1 MTCPIVVVCYTN
13 HALDQFLEEIIDLN
27 LPKREITRV
36 GARCKSE
43 KVKKFN
49 LKQKVYA
56 ACRERGIFFNN
67 PKKRLQM
74 TGKRVEALEEFLK
87 GNFTSKHCQI
97 YCYFLSQEVL
107 FNLSN
112 LCGIT
117 FPHLDDFLWSPLAFA
132 SWLDE
137 SIRRKLESYDSSQD
151 EEVFQF
157 MNEDRYDDDYGMET
171 SKLFKTIGERGLEA
185 FIRNFGTIRP
195 LPEHHASSFLE
206 PNFSREPKG
215 FVKLKL
221 FKYCLG
227 KLLTAFQKQQEVN
240 ADEQRAYDMQMEE
253 IKVECL
259 QKADVVGLTT
269 TIAARENNLLS
280 RVESKILIVEE
291 AAEVLEPQLIATLTK
306 HTQHLILIGDHKQL
320 RPKTNDYTIGHKYK
334 LEISMFE
341 RLVRNRF
348 PHATLT
354 VQHRM
359 RPEIAQ
365 IVSDHIYEKKL
376 QDHEETKGRDDI
388 EGLKHNL
395 FFINHDKEEELQDL
409 DLKSHSN
416 VHEASF
422 LASLCK
428 YLLQQ
433 EYTAEQITV
442 ITPYVG
448 QFFELRTQFKQKG
461 ISDVRITTIDN
472 YQGEEN
478 NIILM
483 SLVRSNKQKKPG
495 FVADENRICVALSRA
510 RNGLYCIGNFDLF
523 RQRSELWSSI
533 FEDVK
538 SKGFL
543 GENLQLY
550 CSRHEVEINVSS
562 ATDFEKVPDGGCD
575 LPCQE
580 RYKECN
586 HVCVRRCHP
595 DDRNHESLCEH
606 PCSKRCSADLH
617 WCKRLCWQECGKCR
631 ELVKKIIPKCQH
643 EQPVPCYVPPE
654 QFLCKEKC
662 PKDLPCGHKCAKKCG
677 EMCTEKCTVKI
688 KRQLICGHEMEVE
701 CHSSEAEAA
710 KKCKFPCGEVLACG
724 HSCSG
729 ECGKCRQGRLHIPCK
744 KSCTKKLLC
753 GHLCTARCSDICPPC
768 KKKCAYSCEHG
779 WCGNNCKDRC
789 QPCTHRCEWQCRHHQ
804 CTRTCG
810 QHCNRKKC
818 NHLCVKKL
826 KDCGHLCLGLCGETC
841 PPVCHKCDTVK
852 EKVHKIYSDE
862 KCHEESAGHR
872 YIILEDCQ
880 HVFSVQSLDR
890 WMECGQHQAVEW
902 KCCPLDSC
910 KTPVMSTLRYA
921 NTAKQILRDMNKL
934 KTREAYFL
942 DSHLRQQMTLKLS
955 QIDTEELKKNGLN
968 ITPIKDNDKDI
979 TVQKRYVF
987 ALSAV
992 NALQVQKDVEMMISL
1007 ANVYNISDTE
1017 NLKLLLSQAKD
1028 FISWMRHQQRLSKL
1042 TDQMILDTT
1051 AESRRLTLLKKYYEV
1066 KHTLGYLP
1074 TIFIG
1079 NHENDDEK
1087 LLNKVLESENL
1098 ASELSGPEQQ
1108 SMIEALR
1115 SVIDAPWRRISL
1127 TRKEEDKIA
1136 CMTGAKPGL
1145 WYRCPQGHY
1154 YIVSECNGDS
1164 QVGRCPDCRV
1174 K

>member
-1 MTCPIVVVCYTN
+1 
-13 HALDQFLEEIIDLN
+13 
-27 LPKREITRV
+27 
-36 GARCKSE
+36 
-43 KVKKFN
+43 
-49 LKQKVYA
+49 
-56 ACRERGIFFNN
+56 
-67 PKKRLQM
+67 
-74 TGKRVEALEEFLK
+74 
-87 GNFTSKHCQI
+87 
-97 YCYFLSQEVL
+97 
-107 FNLSN
+107 
-112 LCGIT
+112 
-117 FPHLDDFLWSPLAFA
+117 
-132 SWLDE
+132 
-137 SIRRKLESYDSSQD
+137 
-151 EEVFQF
+151 
-157 MNEDRYDDDYGMET
+157 MET

-185 FIRNFGTIRP
+185 FIQNFGTVRP

-206 PNFSREPKG
+206 PDFSCEPKG

-227 KLLTAFQKQQEVN
+227 KLLSAFQKQQEVN

-269 TIAARENNLLS
+269 TIAAGENNLLS

-320 RPKTNDYTIGHKYK
+320 HPKTNDYTIGHKYK

-348 PHATLT
+348 PHATLI

-376 QDHEETKGRDDI
+376 QDHKKTKGRDDI

-433 EYTAEQITV
+433 EYAAEQITV

-478 NIILM
+478 EIILM

-523 RQRSELWSSI
+523 QQRSELWSSI
-533 FEDVK
+533 VEDVK

-586 HVCVRRCHP
+586 HVCVRRYHP

-643 EQPVPCYVPPE
+643 KQPVPCYVPPE
-654 QFLCKEKC
+654 QFLCKEK
-662 PKDLPCGHKCAKKCG
+662 
-677 EMCTEKCTVKI
+677 
-688 KRQLICGHEMEVE
+688 
-701 CHSSEAEAA
+701 
-710 KKCKFPCGEVLACG
+710 
-724 HSCSG
+724 
-729 ECGKCRQGRLHIPCK
+729 
-744 KSCTKKLLC
+744 
-753 GHLCTARCSDICPPC
+753 
-768 KKKCAYSCEHG
+768 
-779 WCGNNCKDRC
+779 
-789 QPCTHRCEWQCRHHQ
+789 
-804 CTRTCG
+804 
-810 QHCNRKKC
+810 
-818 NHLCVKKL
+818 
-826 KDCGHLCLGLCGETC
+826 
-841 PPVCHKCDTVK
+841 
-852 EKVHKIYSDE
+852 
-862 KCHEESAGHR
+862 
-872 YIILEDCQ
+872 
-880 HVFSVQSLDR
+880 
-890 WMECGQHQAVEW
+890 
-902 KCCPLDSC
+902 
-910 KTPVMSTLRYA
+910 
-921 NTAKQILRDMNKL
+921 
-934 KTREAYFL
+934 
-942 DSHLRQQMTLKLS
+942 
-955 QIDTEELKKNGLN
+955 
-968 ITPIKDNDKDI
+968 
-979 TVQKRYVF
+979 
-987 ALSAV
+987 
-992 NALQVQKDVEMMISL
+992 
-1007 ANVYNISDTE
+1007 
-1017 NLKLLLSQAKD
+1017 
-1028 FISWMRHQQRLSKL
+1028 
-1042 TDQMILDTT
+1042 
-1051 AESRRLTLLKKYYEV
+1051 
-1066 KHTLGYLP
+1066 
-1074 TIFIG
+1074 
-1079 NHENDDEK
+1079 
-1087 LLNKVLESENL
+1087 
-1098 ASELSGPEQQ
+1098 
-1108 SMIEALR
+1108 
-1115 SVIDAPWRRISL
+1115 
-1127 TRKEEDKIA
+1127 
-1136 CMTGAKPGL
+1136 
-1145 WYRCPQGHY
+1145 
-1154 YIVSECNGDS
+1154 
-1164 QVGRCPDCRV
+1164 
-1174 K
+1174 

>member
-1 MTCPIVVVCYTN
+1 ML
-13 HALDQFLEEIIDLN
+13 HAENVAFSSTTL
-27 LPKREITRV
+27 
-36 GARCKSE
+36 AR
-43 KVKKFN
+43 
-49 LKQKVYA
+49 
-56 ACRERGIFFNN
+56 
-67 PKKRLQM
+67 KRLQM
-74 TGKRVEALEEFLK
+74 IGKRVEALEEFLK

-185 FIRNFGTIRP
+185 FIRNFGTVCP
-195 LPEHHASSFLE
+195 LSEHHASSFLE
-206 PNFSREPKG
+206 PNFSREPEG

-269 TIAARENNLLS
+269 TVAARENNLLS

-376 QDHEETKGRDDI
+376 RDHEEIKSRDNI

-478 NIILM
+478 DIILM
-483 SLVRSNKQKKPG
+483 SLV
-495 FVADENRICVALSRA
+495 
-510 RNGLYCIGNFDLF
+510 
-523 RQRSELWSSI
+523 
-533 FEDVK
+533 
-538 SKGFL
+538 
-543 GENLQLY
+543 
-550 CSRHEVEINVSS
+550 
-562 ATDFEKVPDGGCD
+562 
-575 LPCQE
+575 
-580 RYKECN
+580 
-586 HVCVRRCHP
+586 
-595 DDRNHESLCEH
+595 
-606 PCSKRCSADLH
+606 
-617 WCKRLCWQECGKCR
+617 
-631 ELVKKIIPKCQH
+631 
-643 EQPVPCYVPPE
+643 
-654 QFLCKEKC
+654 
-662 PKDLPCGHKCAKKCG
+662 
-677 EMCTEKCTVKI
+677 
-688 KRQLICGHEMEVE
+688 
-701 CHSSEAEAA
+701 
-710 KKCKFPCGEVLACG
+710 
-724 HSCSG
+724 
-729 ECGKCRQGRLHIPCK
+729 
-744 KSCTKKLLC
+744 
-753 GHLCTARCSDICPPC
+753 
-768 KKKCAYSCEHG
+768 
-779 WCGNNCKDRC
+779 
-789 QPCTHRCEWQCRHHQ
+789 
-804 CTRTCG
+804 
-810 QHCNRKKC
+810 
-818 NHLCVKKL
+818 
-826 KDCGHLCLGLCGETC
+826 
-841 PPVCHKCDTVK
+841 
-852 EKVHKIYSDE
+852 
-862 KCHEESAGHR
+862 
-872 YIILEDCQ
+872 
-880 HVFSVQSLDR
+880 
-890 WMECGQHQAVEW
+890 
-902 KCCPLDSC
+902 
-910 KTPVMSTLRYA
+910 
-921 NTAKQILRDMNKL
+921 
-934 KTREAYFL
+934 
-942 DSHLRQQMTLKLS
+942 
-955 QIDTEELKKNGLN
+955 
-968 ITPIKDNDKDI
+968 
-979 TVQKRYVF
+979 
-987 ALSAV
+987 
-992 NALQVQKDVEMMISL
+992 
-1007 ANVYNISDTE
+1007 
-1017 NLKLLLSQAKD
+1017 
-1028 FISWMRHQQRLSKL
+1028 
-1042 TDQMILDTT
+1042 
-1051 AESRRLTLLKKYYEV
+1051 
-1066 KHTLGYLP
+1066 
-1074 TIFIG
+1074 
-1079 NHENDDEK
+1079 
-1087 LLNKVLESENL
+1087 
-1098 ASELSGPEQQ
+1098 
-1108 SMIEALR
+1108 
-1115 SVIDAPWRRISL
+1115 
-1127 TRKEEDKIA
+1127 
-1136 CMTGAKPGL
+1136 
-1145 WYRCPQGHY
+1145 
-1154 YIVSECNGDS
+1154 
-1164 QVGRCPDCRV
+1164 
-1174 K
+1174 